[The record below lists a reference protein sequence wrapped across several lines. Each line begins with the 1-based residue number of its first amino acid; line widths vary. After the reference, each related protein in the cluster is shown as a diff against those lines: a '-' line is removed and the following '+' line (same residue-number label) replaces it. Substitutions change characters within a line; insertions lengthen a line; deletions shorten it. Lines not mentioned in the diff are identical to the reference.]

1 MTSFVCVN
9 HKVEK
14 MKVKPVMALDTY
26 VKQDYRLTSLISVGT
41 NISLTLLAGHIQF
54 EDFYKEI

>member
-14 MKVKPVMALDTY
+14 TMAEPVMMVT
-26 VKQDYRLTSLISVGT
+26 RNIGT
-41 NISLTLLAGHIQF
+41 NEASIMISIL
-54 EDFYKEI
+54 